1 MNIDRALTVT
11 KSTIA
16 LALIGAA
23 LWTASDDYV
32 DLDTPCDTACS
43 ARMKSDSDAY
53 AARIVD
59 EQVATLSRG
68 ATCTDAQPTTL
79 PDFLLVQGAALGSQ
93 RVVSRMTVD
102 QVFAVAQN
110 ASKADDVWVIRAC
123 VVK

>member
-1 MNIDRALTVT
+1 
-11 KSTIA
+11 
-16 LALIGAA
+16 
-23 LWTASDDYV
+23 
-32 DLDTPCDTACS
+32 
-43 ARMKSDSDAY
+43 MKSDSDAY

-68 ATCTDAQPTTL
+68 ATCTDTQPTAL
-79 PDFLLVQGAALGSQ
+79 PDFLLVQGATLGSQ

-123 VVK
+123 IVK